1 MNIAGHD
8 IGVCSWSIL
17 PRDTQDLIASVKKL
31 GLQHVQLALWPLVKM
46 DDKQKHQELGIL
58 RNSGLT
64 FTAGMIG
71 FPGEDYSTI
80 ASIKKTGGYV
90 SAEEFPVRR
99 AMTKSA
105 GQIVAE
111 MGLNL
116 LSAHIGFVPPS
127 SDPTYSAMLERICLI
142 ASDLDPL
149 GVSLVMETGQES
161 APELLQF
168 LNDLRCQNVKVNF
181 DPANMILYG
190 AGDPIEAIGIL
201 GRHIAH
207 VHVKDA
213 TLSGAP
219 GATWG
224 KEVPFGTGQVP
235 PKEFLRALKDA
246 EYTGPLCIEREAG
259 DERMEDVAFAIETLK
274 QAAT

>member
-8 IGVCSWSIL
+8 IGVCSWSL
-17 PRDTQDLIASVKKL
+17 QPRSTQELIANVKRL
-31 GLQHVQLALWPLVKM
+31 GLQHVQLALGGLAQM
-46 DDKQKHQELGIL
+46 DDKQKHQELGVL

-71 FPGEDYSTI
+71 FPDEDYSTI
-80 ASIKKTGGYV
+80 ATIRKTGGFV
-90 SAEEFPVRR
+90 SAEEFPMRR
-99 AMTKSA
+99 AMTRSA
-105 GQIVAE
+105 GQAARE
-111 MGLNL
+111 LGMNL

-127 SDPTYSAMLERICLI
+127 SDPTYASMLERICLI
-142 ASDLDPL
+142 AEDVREF
-149 GVSLVMETGQES
+149 GVTLVMETGQET

-213 TLSGAP
+213 TLSDAP
-219 GATWG
+219 GANWG

-246 EYTGPLCIEREAG
+246 GYTGPLAIEREAG
-259 DERMEDVAFAIETLK
+259 DQRMQDIAFAVETLK
-274 QAAT
+274 QAAE